1 MSHLF
6 KGLLRS
12 LNGLRRGLL
21 SSVWGSE
28 ARWRGVELGAA
39 IVCNGRPYLHRE
51 AGSRIRIGDHVVL
64 NSSLRSN
71 PINCARPVSLRTMKA
86 GAEIILG
93 CRVGLSGV
101 SICAAQRVEIG
112 EGTFVG
118 ADAVIF
124 DNDFHAPVGEWGWGA
139 PAADNPKPV
148 LIGRGCSSA
157 RAIILKGVT
166 IGDRAIIGPGGGH
179 EGRARGCDC
188 GGNPARLI
196 SPQRERPNLNPQR
209 GTAETTSRRPGNP
222 ARSLRIRPKHGPEDG
237 AGGGNW
243 SKRKVRCP
251 WRRRKPPSRG
261 ADGRGP
267 DPISQ
272 RCMPP
277 TPSFIVD
284 GEH

>member
-71 PINCARPVSLRTMKA
+71 PIGCARPVSLRTMKA

-148 LIGRGCSSA
+148 LIGRGVFIGA

-166 IGDRAIIGPGGGH
+166 IGDRAIIGAGAVVTKDVPAG
-179 EGRARGCDC
+179 AIAA
-188 GGNPARLI
+188 GNPARLI
-196 SPQRERPNLNPQR
+196 SPH
-209 GTAETTSRRPGNP
+209 SGN
-222 ARSLRIRPKHGPEDG
+222 
-237 AGGGNW
+237 
-243 SKRKVRCP
+243 V
-251 WRRRKPPSRG
+251 
-261 ADGRGP
+261 
-267 DPISQ
+267 
-272 RCMPP
+272 P
-277 TPSFIVD
+277 T
-284 GEH
+284 